1 MACNKCVTHAD
12 YKTDNLLTWCNGCGN
27 YSIWGAVRN
36 ALVAEQIAPKDTL
49 FVHDIGCN
57 GNGADK
63 INGYGIKGL
72 HGRAIPLAA
81 GASIANNKIKV
92 IASAGDGAVLAEGIS
107 HLIHAVRANYNFT
120 LIIHNNANFALTT
133 GQASPATPKNIKMS
147 YAPDGVTTMPINIS
161 QLLIPLEPSMYARG
175 FSGSQKQLTYL
186 IQQGI
191 QHKGL
196 SVIEVLQSCPTY
208 NYFMS
213 NDWYLKHIY
222 DVADRSSYNP
232 SDKVVAMKI
241 SEDLQDKIATGIIYK
256 NEFVQP
262 FANQLVQREGY
273 ETELIDEVKQ
283 YPIDKLLEKFN

>member
-1 MACNKCVTHAD
+1 MACDNCVTHAD
-12 YKTDNLLTWCNGCGN
+12 YKTENILTWCTGCGN

-81 GASIANNKIKV
+81 GASIANNNMKV

-147 YAPDGVTTMPINIS
+147 YAPDGITTMPINIS
-161 QLLIPLEPSMYARG
+161 QLLLPLEPSMYARG
-175 FSGSQKQLTYL
+175 FSGNQKQLTSL

-191 QHKGL
+191 QHQGL

-213 NDWYLKHIY
+213 NDWYLKRIY
-222 DVADRSSYNP
+222 DVADRSDYNQ
-232 SDKVVAMKI
+232 SDNALAMKVT
-241 SEDLQDKIATGIIYK
+241 EDLQERIATGIIYK
-256 NEFVQP
+256 NEFAQP
-262 FANQLVQREGY
+262 FEQQLIQREDY
-273 ETELIDEVKQ
+273 ETELIDEVKH
-283 YPIDKLLEKFN
+283 YSIDKLLQKFN